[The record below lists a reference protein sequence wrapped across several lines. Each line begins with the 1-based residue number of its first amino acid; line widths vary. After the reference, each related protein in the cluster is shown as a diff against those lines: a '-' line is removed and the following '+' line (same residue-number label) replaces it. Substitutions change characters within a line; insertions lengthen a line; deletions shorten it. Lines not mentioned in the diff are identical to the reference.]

1 MLPAALLLCRLIS
14 SWCGCGSA
22 GRRRQGGE
30 DPRSS
35 FGAGSFVGL
44 GGFPVSGG
52 GGRSRF
58 VFPLSCGRGDVL
70 RLRSSAVVLTAAGCL
85 FCACASGLS
94 LVSWVV
100 LAWLKRL
107 TTIPRR
113 LLLCFISAKEWELS
127 VFPVCGSWF
136 PAVGCLPAAADSH
149 SDASRGGGCRWSI
162 SGVDAV
168 RQVRAVG
175 LCGLTC
181 VGPHRRWRL
190 ERAAA
195 GNKRWRRRGGWRR
208 S

>member
-22 GRRRQGGE
+22 GRRRQGDE

-94 LVSWVV
+94 LVSWAV

-113 LLLCFISAKEWELS
+113 LLLCFIPAKGWELS
-127 VFPVCGSWF
+127 VSPFVR
-136 PAVGCLPAAADSH
+136 VGFRPSVAC
-149 SDASRGGGCRWSI
+149 
-162 SGVDAV
+162 
-168 RQVRAVG
+168 
-175 LCGLTC
+175 
-181 VGPHRRWRL
+181 
-190 ERAAA
+190 
-195 GNKRWRRRGGWRR
+195 RRRRTVIPTLLTGEDADGP
-208 S
+208 SVE